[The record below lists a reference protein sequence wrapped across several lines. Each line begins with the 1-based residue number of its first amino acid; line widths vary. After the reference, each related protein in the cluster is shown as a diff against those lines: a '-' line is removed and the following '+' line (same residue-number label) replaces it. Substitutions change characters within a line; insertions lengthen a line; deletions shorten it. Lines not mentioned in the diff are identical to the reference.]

1 MEKEEKIAEQ
11 QRLAEEMSFY
21 GRLRTYYPAFAI
33 FWLCILRLVFKYL
46 FEFRPNACA
55 FIFPVVSLTLVNL
68 PVTALVA
75 FVTQSAFNIIIF
87 DQPRDSLVID
97 DIIFNVAFVSLITLI
112 AKITYDAN
120 PIKQIVLMSLAY
132 TGLLMAWPLAQYTPV
147 SFPDT
152 KRSDFSRFLT
162 EVIASVIIIFS
173 TGPFKVYLDVKRG
186 ATSVKQM
193 KDEYEESQEWL
204 HK

>member
-97 DIIFNVAFVSLITLI
+97 DIIFNVAFVFLITLI

-132 TGLLMAWPLAQYTPV
+132 TVLLMAWPLAQYTPV